1 MKKENKYKELY
12 AMGILTLITLII
24 TPLIIK
30 LWQVTLYQDIDNEIV
45 EEVQKIYEKDDRKVG
60 KEVLYQSDIDD
71 MNRKTELIAVKSLE
85 IEHEN
90 NPYYFLRNNDGSL
103 YIVEDDRMK
112 HEENYIIEVDT
123 RTDEIVKIHWDLKFE
138 FDEIDEAIF
147 TEWFNDDIETGREML
162 NEYLGIENYTEV
174 SI

>member
-1 MKKENKYKELY
+1 MKKEKEYKDLY
-12 AMGILTLITLII
+12 AGFIIAIVTAVI
-24 TPLIIK
+24 TPLVIK

-45 EEVQKIYEKDDRKVG
+45 EEVQEFYEEDDRKVG

-123 RTDEIVKIHWDLKFE
+123 RTDEIVKIHWDLEFE
-138 FDEIDEAIF
+138 FDKVDEEIF

>member
-1 MKKENKYKELY
+1 MKKEYKDLY
-12 AMGILTLITLII
+12 AGFIIAIVTAVI
-24 TPLIIK
+24 TPLVIK
-30 LWQVTLYQDIDNEIV
+30 LWQVTLYQNIDNEIV
-45 EEVQKIYEKDDRKVG
+45 EEVQEFYEEDDRKVG

-123 RTDEIVKIHWDLKFE
+123 RTDEIVKIHWDLEFE
-138 FDEIDEAIF
+138 FDKVDEEIF

>member
-1 MKKENKYKELY
+1 MKKENKYKDLY
-12 AMGILTLITLII
+12 AGFIIAIVTAVI
-24 TPLIIK
+24 TPLVIK

-45 EEVQKIYEKDDRKVG
+45 EEVQEFYEEDDRKVG

-123 RTDEIVKIHWDLKFE
+123 RTDEIVKIHWDLEFE
-138 FDEIDEAIF
+138 FDKVDEEIF

>member
-1 MKKENKYKELY
+1 MKKYKDLY
-12 AMGILTLITLII
+12 MGLIIAIATLVI

-30 LWQVTLYQDIDNEIV
+30 WWQMTLYQPINSEMVEQVQEFYEEEEKEISKEILNQEDINE
-45 EEVQKIYEKDDRKVG
+45 
-60 KEVLYQSDIDD
+60 
-71 MNRKTELIAVKSLE
+71 MNKNTVFIAVKSLE

-112 HEENYIIEVDT
+112 HEENYIIEVD
-123 RTDEIVKIHWDLKFE
+123 RFTDEIVKIHWDLKFE
-138 FDEIDEAIF
+138 FDEEEEELF
-147 TEWFNDDIETGREML
+147 TEWFNDDIETGKELL
-162 NEYLGIENYTEV
+162 NEYLGIENYTEI